1 MHSSSTWGGGRS
13 RGGAATANPN
23 LGTCTHSAHV
33 GNHTQ
38 HKGTCTA
45 AALGV
50 EGAVEESCH
59 CKPQLWDIHTQAHM
73 LAITHSTRA
82 QQHQLGWKTKQR
94 RSCWCVAH
102 PEGVYMQRLCAA
114 CNCVE
119 CAVGSVCDSRVQS
132 AVCVRQLRAVCD
144 MQCAIV
150 WSVQWAACVTV
161 VCRVLCVCYSCVQCA
176 VCSGQ
181 LCGVG
186 SGQWAACVT
195 VVCRVLCVC
204 ATVACSVRYAVCNC
218 VECAVSSG
226 QRV

>member
-161 VCRVLCVCYSCVQCA
+161 VCRVLCVCATVACSVRYTVCNCVEWAVGSVCDSRVQSAVCVCYSCVQCA
-176 VCSGQ
+176 VCSVQ

-186 SGQWAACVT
+186 SGQ
-195 VVCRVLCVC
+195 RV
-204 ATVACSVRYAVCNC
+204 
-218 VECAVSSG
+218 
-226 QRV
+226 